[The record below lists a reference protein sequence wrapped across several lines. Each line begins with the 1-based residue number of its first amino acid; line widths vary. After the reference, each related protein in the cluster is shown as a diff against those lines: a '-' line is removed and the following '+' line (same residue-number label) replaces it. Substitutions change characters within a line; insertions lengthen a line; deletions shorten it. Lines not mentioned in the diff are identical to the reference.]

1 MMQRAAAC
9 FIACLVSLALW
20 FSVSMDTYDV
30 VIIGGGIVGLATAYQ
45 LSQTHPGVRCAIL
58 EKEDAVA
65 THQTGRNSGVIHS
78 GIFYTP
84 GSLKAENCR
93 EGRKQLVDFCEQH
106 GVDYDVCG
114 KVVVAATE
122 EEVPELERIREK
134 GRQNQIACTRIGPE
148 RLRELEP
155 HARGVAAL
163 HVPSSGIVDYIG
175 MAQALAR
182 LVQDHGYDV
191 YTGAAVHDLDVALDG
206 AVCHTEAGSV
216 RGRLVVNCAG
226 LYADKIAQMSGQ
238 DPQAQIVPFR
248 GEYYELVPERQH
260 LCNNLIYPVPNP
272 DFPFLGVHFTRMIE
286 GHVECGP
293 SAVLAFARE
302 GYTFADV
309 NWKELWETLTYP
321 GFMKLSAKHWRKGVY
336 EMVQSLSKETY
347 VRAAQ
352 HLIPEVTSDDFVPSP
367 SGVRAQAVRRD
378 GTLVDDFLIRATDRV
393 VNVINAASPAA
404 TASLQIGT
412 HIMDA
417 YLTPRIEQTNVK
429 QTA

>member
-1 MMQRAAAC
+1 
-9 FIACLVSLALW
+9 
-20 FSVSMDTYDV
+20 MDTYDI
-30 VIIGGGIVGLATAYQ
+30 VIIGGGIVGLATAYR
-45 LSQTHPGVRCAIL
+45 LSQTYPDLQCAIL

-93 EGRKQLVDFCEQH
+93 EGRQQLVDFCEQH
-106 GVDYDVCG
+106 EVDYEICG
-114 KVVVAATE
+114 KVIVAATE
-122 EEVPELERIREK
+122 DEVPELERIQEK
-134 GRQNQIACTRIGPE
+134 GRQNQIESTRIGPE

-155 HARGVAAL
+155 HTRGVAAL

-175 MAQALAR
+175 MAQAMAR
-182 LVQDHGYDV
+182 EVEDHGYDI
-191 YTGAAVHDLDVALDG
+191 YTGAAVQDLDVSPKG
-206 AVCHTEAGSV
+206 VVCHTTAGSV

-286 GHVECGP
+286 GHIECGP

-302 GYTFADV
+302 GYTFTDV
-309 NWKELWETLTYP
+309 NWAELWETLTYP
-321 GFMKLSAKHWRKGVY
+321 GFVKLSTTHWRKGLY

-347 VRAAQ
+347 VQAAQ
-352 HLIPEVTSDDFVPSP
+352 HLIPEVQADDFVPSP

-404 TASLQIGT
+404 TASLQIGN
-412 HIMDA
+412 HIMNT
-417 YLTPRIEQTNVK
+417 YLTPRIERVSGVQSNGVAK
-429 QTA
+429 VD